1 MNEQI
6 IIQEGNLAPAP
17 PARPL
22 REIILHALSIGYRRK
37 RLVMACAV
45 ATLVA
50 AVLAGVLFPRYE
62 AEAKILVTRNRID
75 PTVSSQTDD
84 KQRIL
89 RDAVTEEEIN
99 SEVELLNSYDLL
111 EKVAL
116 ASGLASTNDAKE
128 DIAKAVQK
136 LSDKLKVEP
145 IHRSNMIVVSY
156 RSRSP
161 ETANRVIS
169 NLTSLYLDKHVAVHR
184 TGANGDFFDK
194 QARDYQQKLTD
205 AEGKLAEFGKAE
217 TVAPGIA
224 KPIVVQ
230 KLRDFEVVLQQ
241 TRAGVKETE
250 SRIAN
255 LQGQIAKAT
264 PRQVTAVRSSD
275 NPQLEQQLKTT
286 LLNLELQRTTLLQKY
301 QPTYRPVQEIE
312 AQIQQTR
319 EAIENTQKSPLKDE
333 TTDLDP
339 NYQWLRG
346 ELAKANADLSSL
358 RSRATATEQSI
369 REYEEEAR
377 ILDEKSLKESDLT
390 REAKTQEQNYLLY
403 VNKREE
409 ARITDALDQNKV
421 VNVSIAE
428 PPTAPVL
435 PAHSPFLYAL
445 IAGIFFGCLGVTVVY
460 ARDRMD
466 PSFHSP
472 AELES
477 YLEIPVIASIARD
490 PASLPPSRLQALT
503 ADTL

>member
-22 REIILHALSIGYRRK
+22 RETILYLLSIGYRRK
-37 RLVMACAV
+37 RMVLACAV
-45 ATLVA
+45 ATLIA
-50 AVLAGVLFPRYE
+50 AVLAGLVFPSYE
-62 AEAKILVTRNRID
+62 AEAKILVTRTRID
-75 PTVSSQTDD
+75 PAISSQADE

-111 EKVAL
+111 ERVAL
-116 ASGLASTNDAKE
+116 ASGLASAKDAKE

-136 LSDKLKVEP
+136 LDAKLKVQP
-145 IHRSNMIVVSY
+145 IRRSNMIIVSY

-161 ETANRVIS
+161 EIANRVIS

-184 TGANGDFFDK
+184 TGADGDFFDK
-194 QARDYQQKLTD
+194 QAKDYQQKLTD
-205 AEGKLAEFGKAE
+205 AEKKLAEFGKLE

-224 KPIVVQ
+224 RPIVVQ
-230 KLRDFEVVLQQ
+230 KLRDFEVVVQQ
-241 TRAGVKETE
+241 TRAGIKETE

-255 LQGQIAKAT
+255 LQSQIARAA

-275 NPQLEQQLKTT
+275 NPQLQQQLKTT
-286 LLNLELQRTTLLQKY
+286 LLNLELQRTTLLQKF

-312 AQIQQTR
+312 AQIRQTR
-319 EAIENTQKSPLKDE
+319 ETIENTQKSPLKDE

-346 ELAKANADLSSL
+346 ELAKAHADLSSL

-369 REYEEEAR
+369 RAYEEEAR
-377 ILDEKSLKESDLT
+377 ILDEKSLRESDLT

-421 VNVSIAE
+421 VNVAIAE
-428 PPTAPVL
+428 QPTAPVL

-445 IAGIFFGCLGVTVVY
+445 IAGLFFGVMGLVAVY
-460 ARDRMD
+460 VRDRID

-490 PASLPPSRLQALT
+490 PASLPAPRLHALT
-503 ADTL
+503 NNSL